1 MMTSIVAV
9 VPVRTGSTRVLNKG
23 TRGFGNTTLLE
34 NKIESLKKVNGLT
47 DIIVSSDGQHIL
59 DIAHAAGVNT
69 HLREEYY
76 ASSKCTGSEFFQN
89 LARSISCDVLVYS
102 PPTSPFVKPE
112 TVDKAIDLYKNQ
124 KCDSVATVHPVKHHM
139 WLDGNPL
146 NYDILNSPNSQN
158 LPEIFRITYGVCINS
173 SKNVVKCKNVIG
185 LNPYLLE
192 ISEIE
197 SVDIDTMLDFEF
209 AQHLFEK
216 ERNNNV

>member
-1 MMTSIVAV
+1 MA
-9 VPVRTGSTRVLNKG
+9 G
-23 TRGFGNTTLLE
+23 TTLLDC
-34 NKIESLKKVNGLT
+34 KIESLKQVDDLHV
-47 DIIVSSDGQHIL
+47 IVSTDSVDAMN
-59 DIAHAAGVNT
+59 IARKHGVAV
-69 HLREEYY
+69 HKREKFY
-76 ASSKCTGSEFFQN
+76 ASSKCTGSEFFVN
-89 LARSISCDVLVYS
+89 LAESIDSEILVYS

-112 TVDKAIDLYKNQ
+112 TVNKAINTYFEEE
-124 KCDSVATVHPVKHHM
+124 CDSVSTVFPVKHHM

-173 SKNVVKCKNVIG
+173 SKNVLKCKNVIG

-192 ISEIE
+192 VSEIE